1 MEDILMTS
9 EEKKIIN
16 ARINELIGFLA
27 PTGNTTDAVM
37 FIHGDNESQLARFSI
52 HGDAKLM
59 ANTIQHHIKGN
70 EEFRKF
76 IFATI
81 GSYLSQE
88 PEHEKEFFGGI
99 LAIKTTLGKN

>member
-1 MEDILMTS
+1 MTF

-37 FIHGDNESQLARFSI
+37 FVHGDNENQNAAFSI
-52 HGDAKLM
+52 HGDAKLL
-59 ANTIQHHIKGN
+59 ANTIQHHIQYN
-70 EEFRKF
+70 EEFRRF

-81 GSYLSQE
+81 GSYLSQN

-99 LAIKTTLGKN
+99 LAVKTTLGKN